1 MFGDGELDLDEALAV
16 LTEIGFD
23 GLVAVE
29 LSRHSHAAHETVP
42 GAMAALRA
50 SEREVVKS

>member
-1 MFGDGELDLDEALAV
+1 LKV
-16 LTEIGFD
+16 LQEVGFD

-42 GAMAALRA
+42 AAMAALRA
-50 SEREVVKS
+50 AQREAVR